1 VAKVKLGK
9 ALKRGVTVKVAVP
22 GSGKLSAKAKARGKK
37 VAAAGARA
45 VSAGTAS
52 VKLTFTAKGR
62 KALKRARK
70 ATLTVAVKFTPA
82 GGAAQTTT
90 AKVTLKR

>member
-1 VAKVKLGK
+1 M
-9 ALKRGVTVKVAVP
+9 T
-22 GSGKLSAKAKARGKK
+22 
-37 VAAAGARA
+37 
-45 VSAGTAS
+45 
-52 VKLTFTAKGR
+52 LTFTAKGR